1 MTTITGRTLGA
12 AACAVMVGAAALMAA
27 GRQAASP
34 PPLTITLT
42 GQSMLRSDLRA
53 TAPKAVPVIA
63 GLLTGDVVF
72 TNFEGAV
79 ALPGQRVSEGRGF
92 LAPPEALDAFKALGF
107 NLLSLS
113 NNHAFDIQATGIRNT
128 IAEANRRQIVH
139 AGIGNTISE
148 AAAPA
153 YLKTPKGT
161 IALVSSASG
170 LVAAGGMATAGS
182 PGVNE
187 LRIKAGDKDNTARD
201 DLPGAGP
208 NTPNPEDAERI
219 LNSIREARSKADLVI
234 VYQHNHVFSN
244 RSFTTIFTYGMTE
257 RLAPNA
263 WLKKWVRAEIDAG
276 ADIVVMHGAPLL
288 HGVEFYRGKPIF
300 YDLGN
305 FIYNVPPTL
314 TYIHEPINFQS
325 VVANLEYQG
334 KALRSISVRPIVMNV
349 LGEGQPDVQDPRAT
363 NQFLFTRGLPSPAT
377 GAEAG
382 YILER
387 LAEASRS
394 FGTQLTIKGETAE
407 IGLKR

>member
-1 MTTITGRTLGA
+1 
-12 AACAVMVGAAALMAA
+12 
-27 GRQAASP
+27 
-34 PPLTITLT
+34 
-42 GQSMLRSDLRA
+42 
-53 TAPKAVPVIA
+53 
-63 GLLTGDVVF
+63 VF